1 VHADDCIAALPETIA
16 EANGVLDMID
26 VVSKMTA
33 TSLLRS
39 VFSYTKNAV
48 RPPSTLAHD
57 VPAVPSFFLA
67 RPPLHAC
74 ALIHRQSDEGGTV
87 VTLRFTRVSP
97 HRMGGLARSWSQLQR
112 QTD

>member
-1 VHADDCIAALPETIA
+1 VHADDCIAELPETIA

-48 RPPSTLAHD
+48 RPP
-57 VPAVPSFFLA
+57 
-67 RPPLHAC
+67 PPWLMMC
-74 ALIHRQSDEGGTV
+74 
-87 VTLRFTRVSP
+87 
-97 HRMGGLARSWSQLQR
+97 
-112 QTD
+112 